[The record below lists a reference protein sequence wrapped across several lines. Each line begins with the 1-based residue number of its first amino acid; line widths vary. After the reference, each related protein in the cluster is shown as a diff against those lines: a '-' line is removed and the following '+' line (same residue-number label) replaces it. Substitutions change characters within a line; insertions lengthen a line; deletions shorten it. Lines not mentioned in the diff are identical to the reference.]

1 MTDSELESVLRMV
14 ISVKGIEKT
23 INELTE
29 DMEKEI
35 AGDMSPA
42 RMFKLLKVIREK
54 NALNTGV
61 LCMLFED
68 LTKRSV
74 KEWNEENARKREQE
88 SSARAGDKE

>member
-1 MTDSELESVLRMV
+1 MNCNEMESVLHMV
-14 ISVKGIEKT
+14 VSVKAVEKT

-61 LCMLFED
+61 LCMLYED
-68 LTKRSV
+68 LTGRSI
-74 KEWNEENARKREQE
+74 KEWNKENARKREQE
-88 SSARAGDKE
+88 SSAGDKE